1 MGGVL
6 TARTSAEQSSRSNT
20 INMSLSL
27 SRLSRKQ
34 NLGIRPKQKEGEKTQ
49 RQENKATCYLENIT
63 EGGLL
68 DGTRYP

>member
-1 MGGVL
+1 
-6 TARTSAEQSSRSNT
+6 
-20 INMSLSL
+20 MSLSL